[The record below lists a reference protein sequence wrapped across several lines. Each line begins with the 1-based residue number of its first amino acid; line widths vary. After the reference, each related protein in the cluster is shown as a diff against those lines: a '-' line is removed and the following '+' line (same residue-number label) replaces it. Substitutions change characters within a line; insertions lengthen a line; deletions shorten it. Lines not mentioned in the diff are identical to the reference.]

1 MIIPYIFNKD
11 NISFVQLKKEQY
23 DSLLKDYTEHGYFF
37 YEEYKKKLENMMIH
51 NGHDVINVFCVNGSR
66 CNNGCIIGL
75 GDNIENMNMKVG
87 VSRFERD
94 FNVQEI
100 HFWKEKPTDF
110 ELLNCIVS
118 IFRCYKWPYENC
130 LEDNIMEMMKQTY
143 QKKRTC

>member
-1 MIIPYIFNKD
+1 
-11 NISFVQLKKEQY
+11 
-23 DSLLKDYTEHGYFF
+23 
-37 YEEYKKKLENMMIH
+37 
-51 NGHDVINVFCVNGSR
+51 
-66 CNNGCIIGL
+66 
-75 GDNIENMNMKVG
+75 MKVG

-143 QKKRTC
+143 QKKDLLEVVHIIMVILKWWAQKDHFNLMDH